1 MPGKAYFTE
10 EEKDLFTELLQRYSN
25 VIESKKTD
33 AVSLNAKAKAWERLC
48 TEYNSMPHV
57 RRREVKQLKKLWD
70 NLKQK
75 LKKAKA
81 QQIRDVMATGGGPL
95 PEPLDDRL
103 TRVEALVPH
112 VAVRVPNPFDSDR
125 QSQTPASEAVTDII
139 DSMMHETDSRYH
151 DSDDEFGMN
160 SNLSQA
166 GGFAEATSQQCS
178 PAPPLSSGGLPAETA
193 TSRPSGSQNRE
204 DAFMDQG
211 SGAEPVVRRRQS
223 GRLAAVDTALSTELE
238 ARLRAVDDERNQRRI
253 EHEARMK
260 MISGEHALKMQQYAD
275 ERRKRSA
282 LHRMKVR
289 VLKAKEKV
297 QNFKQAILKKQL
309 ELLRPGGIAECDLVP
324 QD

>member
-10 EEKDLFTELLQRYSN
+10 EGKDLFTELLQRYSN

-81 QQIRDVMATGGGPL
+81 QQIRDVMATGGGPP

-151 DSDDEFGMN
+151 DIDDEFGMN

-166 GGFAEATSQQCS
+166 VVGCLQKQQPQDHRAAKTEKMLSWTKAQELSQLFAVAKVVVLL
-178 PAPPLSSGGLPAETA
+178 LST
-193 TSRPSGSQNRE
+193 QHY
-204 DAFMDQG
+204 
-211 SGAEPVVRRRQS
+211 RRS
-223 GRLAAVDTALSTELE
+223 WRLAF
-238 ARLRAVDDERNQRRI
+238 
-253 EHEARMK
+253 
-260 MISGEHALKMQQYAD
+260 
-275 ERRKRSA
+275 
-282 LHRMKVR
+282 
-289 VLKAKEKV
+289 VL
-297 QNFKQAILKKQL
+297 
-309 ELLRPGGIAECDLVP
+309 
-324 QD
+324 